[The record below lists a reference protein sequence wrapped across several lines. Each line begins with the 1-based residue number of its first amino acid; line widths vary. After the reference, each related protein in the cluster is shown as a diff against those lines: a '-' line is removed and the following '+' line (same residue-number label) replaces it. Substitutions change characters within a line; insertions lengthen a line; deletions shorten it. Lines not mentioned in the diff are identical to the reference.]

1 MDETTVSDLSAGLGS
16 GVVAVSFWV
25 AIAIL
30 GFSGLLALSKVSW
43 NRITDPRPPG
53 GGPRVLAIGL
63 VTAFLIVSMPRLTT
77 IGSGLAGGVVGGGE
91 GGGAQRPGVMEYFA
105 GLSTGS
111 LWAASANVAVWVI
124 AVVATLAVGLAR
136 RGSTAE

>member
-16 GVVAVSFWV
+16 GVVALSFWAAMAV
-25 AIAIL
+25 L

-53 GGPRVLAIGL
+53 GGARVLAIGL
-63 VTAFLIVSMPRLTT
+63 VTGFLFALLPRLTT
-77 IGSGLAGGVVGGGE
+77 MGSDLAGGVVRGGE

-111 LWAASANVAVWVI
+111 LWAASAIVAVWVI

-136 RGSTAE
+136 RGSTAR